1 MKPKK
6 QFRLLL
12 LASLFNR
19 ATDEYLRTKQHLLLK
34 HSVYSVPF
42 ESLGF
47 ELGEGGGNYGALCFT
62 VVLGLSITQYWT
74 LPVL

>member
-1 MKPKK
+1 MSET
-6 QFRLLL
+6 F
-12 LASLFNR
+12 
-19 ATDEYLRTKQHLLLK
+19 RTKQHLLLK

-42 ESLGF
+42 ERLGSDW
-47 ELGEGGGNYGALCFT
+47 GGGGSYGALCFT